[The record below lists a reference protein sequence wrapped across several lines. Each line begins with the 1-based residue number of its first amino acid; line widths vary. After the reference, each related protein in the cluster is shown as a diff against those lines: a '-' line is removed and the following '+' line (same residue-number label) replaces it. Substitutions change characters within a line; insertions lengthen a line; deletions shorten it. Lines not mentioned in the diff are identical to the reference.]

1 MLKKIR
7 NQHFLFPSN
16 KTMKKNER
24 RTLNA
29 LTVMPNLA
37 LEFEFPATGCTY
49 AGVWSALTAYM
60 CTVIPQ
66 ENLATMQGI
75 LHGVYWGLGSG
86 CGSLF
91 GGILIQRLGAPTTFW
106 IFAAASGVNLVIFV
120 VAQKV
125 CVFLLFQ
132 RFYITIFLQIS
143 EYIENMSAKS
153 IKKNQIPSQD
163 YQYCSGARI
172 SYFPTKSSP
181 ISFQQLSRQQLC
193 MELLKMNTALIL

>member
-7 NQHFLFPSN
+7 NQNFLFPSN

-153 IKKNQIPSQD
+153 IKKIKFHRRIISTAVVLGYLIFRQNRR
-163 YQYCSGARI
+163 QYHFNNCHDN
-172 SYFPTKSSP
+172 SYVW
-181 ISFQQLSRQQLC
+181 
-193 MELLKMNTALIL
+193 NY